1 MVTVLAKSFN
11 DDFPGLFPERL
22 TRAGAF
28 IAAQLKAR
36 GVPVISPFELYEL
49 IWRMYQDQD
58 RKALYLRDPAPNAQV
73 YTRLRNNLRK
83 SGVLMPD
90 PDYGS
95 RLLRVIACP
104 DLPADEITC
113 LADPACH
120 ISYLSAMQRWGL
132 TNRAPDALMM
142 TRPDRAGT
150 TRLLSQIMA
159 GRAGGDVPPPVPLR
173 RITHPETVRRRPVI
187 LHETKAE
194 ARRISVRGT
203 HARIATIGQTFL
215 DMLLLPDACGGMAHV
230 LETWETHARTY
241 AEEILA
247 AVDRCEVSL
256 VRSRAGYILDER
268 LGLTDPRMERW
279 AKLGQR
285 GSSRKLDPSAPFAPA
300 FSEKWMISL
309 NA

>member
-1 MVTVLAKSFN
+1 MVTYLTKRIS
-11 DDFPGLFPERL
+11 DDFPRAFPERL

-28 IAAQLKAR
+28 IAAQLEAR
-36 GVPVISPFELYEL
+36 GAPVISPFELYAL
-49 IWRMYQDQD
+49 ICRMYQDED

-73 YTRLRNNLRK
+73 YVRLRNNLRK
-83 SGVLMPD
+83 SGILMPD

-120 ISYLSAMQRWGL
+120 ISHLSAMQRWGL
-132 TNRAPDALMM
+132 TNRVPEALMI

-150 TRLLSQIMA
+150 ARLLSQIMA
-159 GRAGGDVPPPVPLR
+159 RHAGGDDTPPVPLR
-173 RITHPETVRRRPVI
+173 RITHPETVRKRPVI

-194 ARRISVRGT
+194 ARGIRVRGT

-247 AVDRCEVSL
+247 AVDGCDVSL
-256 VRSRAGYILDER
+256 VKSRAGYILDER
-268 LGLTDPRMERW
+268 LGLTDPRLDRW
-279 AKLGQR
+279 ARLGQR